1 MSHVVSAPAAGRRN
15 ETIIVFALSLAAMVV
30 SMMQTLPV
38 PILGLIRNDL
48 GASAAE
54 VSWVTTAT
62 LLSAAVCTPLL
73 GRFGDQHGKKPT
85 LVAVLVVMVVGSVIA
100 AVASSLP
107 LLILGRVLQGAAT
120 AIFPLAL
127 SVLREEVRPQKL
139 PGAMALV
146 SGTLAFGSGL
156 ALVATGL
163 LTSGADADYRNAFWM
178 ATGFAVLA
186 LLAVV
191 FLVPATRHKSGGRTD
206 FLGALTLGTALLLLL
221 LPISQGHEWGW
232 ASGRTLGA
240 FAGAAV
246 MIAVWV
252 LTELK
257 VREPLVDMRMFIHRP
272 VLMANLAGIL
282 VGFGMFANFLGVSY
296 LVQMPK
302 ALTGFG
308 FDASILRASV
318 QFLLPGAVI
327 SLLASPVGGR
337 LVRHRGPR
345 LALGMA
351 AICGSI
357 GFGWLALDHAHTAS
371 VIGAGLLTGAAVSF
385 GYAAMPAVIM
395 ASVPHHQSG
404 IANGINSISRSTG
417 SAIGSAIVTT
427 ILASRTIE
435 HLPAGVPPLPAESG
449 FTLTFGIGA
458 VAFVLV
464 AVISWLGLRAP
475 RDSRAAE
482 ADPARA
488 GNSSTPTAETAVA
501 EQAAEPAVQAN
512 AVQADAV
519 PGEAVLADA
528 VPAGAGFH
536 GLVRDAAGEVLG
548 GAALTLI
555 APDGQ
560 QVGRTLSRPDGR
572 YALHAPAGGPYVL
585 IAAADGHQPQA
596 APVTAGDAPVAYG
609 IRLPRA
615 VGAAGAQVR
624 GTVSAG
630 EGGRPLPDARLTLVD
645 AAGNVVRTTL
655 TDAEGAYAFTDVT
668 AGDYSLIASGYP
680 PVASP
685 LVVEGHGTDGFD
697 VHLVHP

>member
-1 MSHVVSAPAAGRRN
+1 MSTTAPAPVADARPRN
-15 ETIIVFALSLAAMVV
+15 ETVIVFALSLAAMVV

-48 GASAAE
+48 GTSTAN

-62 LLSAAVCTPLL
+62 LLSAAVFTPLL

-85 LVAVLVVMVVGSVIA
+85 LVAVLGVMVAGSVIA
-100 AVASSLP
+100 ALASSLP

-191 FLVPATRHKSGGRTD
+191 FLVPATRHKTGGRTD
-206 FLGALTLGTALLLLL
+206 FLGALTLGIALLLLL

-232 ASGRTLGA
+232 SSARTLGS

-246 MIAVWV
+246 MTAVWV
-252 LTELK
+252 LVERK
-257 VREPLVDMRMFIHRP
+257 VREPLVDMKMFVHRP

-296 LVQMPK
+296 LVQMPEK
-302 ALTGFG
+302 LTGYG

-318 QFLLPGAVI
+318 QFLLPGAIV
-327 SLLASPVGGR
+327 SLLASPVGGQ

-345 LALGMA
+345 IALALA
-351 AICGSI
+351 AALGAV
-357 GFGWLALDHAHTAS
+357 GFGWLALDHGHTFS
-371 VIGAGLLTGAAVSF
+371 VIGAGLIVGAAVSF

-395 ASVPHHQSG
+395 SSVPHHQSG

-427 ILASRTIE
+427 ILASKTIE
-435 HLPAGVPPLPAESG
+435 HLPPGVPALPAESG
-449 FTLTFGIGA
+449 FTLTFVIGA
-458 VAFVLV
+458 AAFALV
-464 AVISWLGLRAP
+464 ALISWIGLRGQHGPRTVESSANTAKTSGAP
-475 RDSRAAE
+475 STAADE
-482 ADPARA
+482 P
-488 GNSSTPTAETAVA
+488 ETAK
-501 EQAAEPAVQAN
+501 AV
-512 AVQADAV
+512 
-519 PGEAVLADA
+519 
-528 VPAGAGFH
+528 
-536 GLVRDAAGEVLG
+536 
-548 GAALTLI
+548 
-555 APDGQ
+555 
-560 QVGRTLSRPDGR
+560 
-572 YALHAPAGGPYVL
+572 
-585 IAAADGHQPQA
+585 
-596 APVTAGDAPVAYG
+596 
-609 IRLPRA
+609 
-615 VGAAGAQVR
+615 
-624 GTVSAG
+624 
-630 EGGRPLPDARLTLVD
+630 
-645 AAGNVVRTTL
+645 
-655 TDAEGAYAFTDVT
+655 
-668 AGDYSLIASGYP
+668 
-680 PVASP
+680 
-685 LVVEGHGTDGFD
+685 
-697 VHLVHP
+697 